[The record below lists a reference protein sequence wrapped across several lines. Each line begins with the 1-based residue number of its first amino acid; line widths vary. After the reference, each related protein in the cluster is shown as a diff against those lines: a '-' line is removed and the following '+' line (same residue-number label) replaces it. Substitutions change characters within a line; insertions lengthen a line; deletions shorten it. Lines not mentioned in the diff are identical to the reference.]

1 MEMAAV
7 ILIGMMGV
15 GKSTLGKEL
24 ADQLGWEFK
33 DTDKLLSYRLGRSIP
48 QMFSIYG
55 EDAFRQHETSILR
68 GLEPGPFVL
77 ATGGGIV
84 TREENWTELRRLGK
98 VVYIDV
104 PTDILVARLAVSKKR
119 RPLLETEDPEAKIRE
134 LLESRRALYEQADLR
149 VVIEHEEIPEAATKI
164 REALA

>member
-1 MEMAAV
+1 MHMSAV

-98 VVYIDV
+98 VVFIDV
-104 PTDILVARLAVSKKR
+104 PTDILVARLAISKKR
-119 RPLLETEDPEAKIRE
+119 RPLLETEDPESKVRE
-134 LLESRRALYEQADLR
+134 LLEARRPLYEQADLR
-149 VVIEHEEIPEAATKI
+149 VVIEHEEIPEAAAKI

>member
-1 MEMAAV
+1 LPTNWDGSSKTPTSSLAIDSAARFP
-7 ILIGMMGV
+7 
-15 GKSTLGKEL
+15 KCS
-24 ADQLGWEFK
+24 
-33 DTDKLLSYRLGRSIP
+33 
-48 QMFSIYG
+48 
-55 EDAFRQHETSILR
+55 
-68 GLEPGPFVL
+68 PFVL

-134 LLESRRALYEQADLR
+134 LLESRRSLYEQADLR
-149 VVIEHEEIPEAATKI
+149 VVIEHEEIPAAATKI